1 MNYRLIVIWYNPN
14 KNIYYY
20 RKVKGGY
27 QDYYVGYK
35 NQYNHEVVLLID
47 VYEDLIAYKKNRY
60 SAKNRLID
68 KLQKCLDKMR

>member
-1 MNYRLIVIWYNPN
+1 MNYREIVIWYNPT
-14 KNIYYY
+14 KKTYYY
-20 RKVKGGY
+20 KKSKGTY
-27 QDYYVGYK
+27 QNYYVGYK

-60 SAKNRLID
+60 SVKHRLID